1 MKNKKLTIVT
11 DNYWPQRGGTEAV
24 AQTLAS
30 NLRVDFSIQI
40 ITHGICSS
48 PSLFKRFFAIKEIPP
63 TDPDGNTIN
72 LLRSGIREK
81 ILLLP
86 LAIWDIPAC
95 KKAFFYDLL
104 YYFYRLAFRKMISNL
119 LKDTW
124 IVHCIS
130 TGYLARCISEI
141 CREKNI
147 RLVNNPFIHFG
158 KWGDSPRQINAYKAS
173 DILVCPTESFKYEF
187 LSVAGDFCNPAIVV
201 IPPPIPVPRGS
212 DPESNNTYGK
222 FLLFIGRREKHKG
235 LPLLLSAYQGLESFG
250 KLLIVGPGEK
260 IVSASSDIIDLGEVD
275 EDTKQHL
282 LSCCSLLCVPS
293 NNESFGMVYIE
304 AMSHGKPVIALDI
317 IPINEIIENGRT
329 GILVP
334 PKDTKSLHQAIM
346 ELLTNETLGEEMG
359 KAAKH
364 SFESRYSIE
373 NTIGRYK
380 KLYRTEAFPTATK

>member
-1 MKNKKLTIVT
+1 MKKKKLTIVT
-11 DNYWPQRGGTEAV
+11 DYYWPQRGGTEAV

-48 PSLFKRFFAIKEIPP
+48 PSLFKWFFEVKEIPP

-81 ILLLP
+81 ILFLP

-95 KKAFFYDLL
+95 KKNFIYDLL
-104 YYFYRLAFRKMISNL
+104 YFFYRLAFRRKISSL
-119 LKDTW
+119 LKDTR

-141 CREKNI
+141 CREKKI
-147 RLVNNPFIHFG
+147 RLVNSPFIHFG
-158 KWGDSPRQINAYKAS
+158 KWGDSPAQINAYKVS
-173 DILVCPTESFKYEF
+173 DALVCPTESFKNEF
-187 LSVAGDFCNPAIVV
+187 LSVVGDSCNPAVVV

-212 DPESNNTYGK
+212 DPLSSNTFGK
-222 FLLFIGRREKHKG
+222 YLLFIGRREKHKG
-235 LPLLLSAYQGLESFG
+235 LPLLLSAYQGLESIG

-260 IVSASSDIIDLGEVD
+260 IDSASPVITDLGEVN

-293 NNESFGMVYIE
+293 SNESFGMVYVE

-317 IPINEIIENGRT
+317 PPVNEIIENGRT

-334 PKDTKSLHQAIM
+334 PDDTESLHQAIKK
-346 ELLTNETLGEEMG
+346 LLTNETLRKEMG
-359 KAAKH
+359 KTAKH

-373 NTIGRYK
+373 KILGRYK
-380 KLYRTEAFPTATK
+380 ELYRTEAFPAAK